1 MPACPS
7 CTYRSSRSIC
17 RKENGVKLIFSHA
30 NEQPVKT
37 MRRAGFVDL
46 VGEEHF
52 RPNIDDAIAHAREL
66 IAAEDA
72 AKGAKAA

>member
-1 MPACPS
+1 M
-7 CTYRSSRSIC
+7 
-17 RKENGVKLIFSHA
+17 
-30 NEQPVKT
+30 KT

-66 IAAEDA
+66 LEAEEA
-72 AKGAKAA
+72 GKASRGRKSKRLRSAKAVKAARRKGRIKP

>member
-1 MPACPS
+1 M
-7 CTYRSSRSIC
+7 
-17 RKENGVKLIFSHA
+17 
-30 NEQPVKT
+30 KT

-66 IAAEDA
+66 LEAEEVGC
-72 AKGAKAA
+72 GASSTENVGLPASRN